1 MTLQMN
7 EFNTYL
13 KNLDYSHVKDLC
25 VEKGKLRTYRKKDFF
40 ICQNEIERFAGW
52 VKEGT
57 FQYTYVDEEGEEHIV
72 GYSFTNEFVCDYSS
86 FMKGCLSLV
95 NIQAIA
101 DCSVYEISSHDLIE
115 YWETNME
122 TQRFGRYVAENLYE
136 MVYERLLDLYCSP
149 EIRYKKLIKRC
160 PDLKEAVP
168 LKNIASFLG
177 VTPETISRIRRK
189 LEK

>member
-1 MTLQMN
+1 
-7 EFNTYL
+7 
-13 KNLDYSHVKDLC
+13 
-25 VEKGKLRTYRKKDFF
+25 
-40 ICQNEIERFAGW
+40 
-52 VKEGT
+52 
-57 FQYTYVDEEGEEHIV
+57 
-72 GYSFTNEFVCDYSS
+72 
-86 FMKGCLSLV
+86 MKGFISLV

-101 DCSVYEISSHDLIE
+101 DCSVYEISRHDLIE
-115 YWETNME
+115 YLETNME

-136 MVYERLLDLYCSP
+136 MVYERFLDLYCSP

>member
-1 MTLQMN
+1 M
-7 EFNTYL
+7 
-13 KNLDYSHVKDLC
+13 
-25 VEKGKLRTYRKKDFF
+25 EKGKLRTYRKKDFF

-57 FQYTYVDEEGEEHIV
+57 FHYTYIDVEDEEHIV

-101 DCSVYEISSHDLIE
+101 DCSVYEISRHDLIE
-115 YWETNME
+115 YLETNME

-136 MVYERLLDLYCSP
+136 MVYERFLDLYCSP